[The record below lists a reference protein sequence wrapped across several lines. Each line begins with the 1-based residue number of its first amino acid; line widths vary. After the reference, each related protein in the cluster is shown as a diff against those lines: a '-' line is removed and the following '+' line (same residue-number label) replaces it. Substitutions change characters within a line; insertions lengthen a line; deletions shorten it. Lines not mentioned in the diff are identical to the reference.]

1 MAAPDYSGVEQGI
14 AKGYNAQRQ
23 QAASTEAGNLQG
35 QKDALARRAA
45 ALGNAPGGAFVKA
58 EQQTGNDSAQRLQQ
72 ANAGIDAAQ
81 NAELRGV
88 KMTQLGQQFTTSE
101 RQGSEAH
108 ADTAQAAT
116 FAHEDTSQG
125 TGIQAAKEQQ
135 ATGIAS
141 QEKMAA
147 AQIEA
152 QKTMQ
157 DKGITAQS
165 TLQDRQLAAQ
175 EVMQKTGIDAQAAMQ
190 MVGITAQKDM
200 QDTQQ
205 KFQADQAQKDRD
217 IKVDE
222 FMKQMDA
229 QWAQI
234 NGYSIDPANRRSGQD
249 T

>member
-217 IKVDE
+217 
-222 FMKQMDA
+222 MQ
-229 QWAQI
+229 
-234 NGYSIDPANRRSGQD
+234 GRRVLAADRSQQR
-249 T
+249 